1 MVRIIMALLSSMLDS
16 IADQT
21 GPSIIVAFEELSFLV
36 QESNTALLVCLTTAT
51 VTRPFHVE
59 VHPMEGTATGTY
71 VCMYT
76 HCMTLI
82 AFRHQLMRT
91 LMDILY
97 QLDSKLGAQLGVH
110 IYLYYDDEAVEG
122 GEYFTIS
129 LFTPYENVEI
139 PLNIADVTI
148 FPDNDGKILT
158 LYIIGVE
165 NRAFTHFLCV
175 TLPAGTTVQ
184 FALPVYSVLEGET
197 ITVCIVA
204 EEDIE
209 SLVYVNIVAYPAR

>member
-1 MVRIIMALLSSMLDS
+1 MYVYTLHDPYCFSSLVDE
-16 IADQT
+16 DFD
-21 GPSIIVAFEELSFLV
+21 GHIVSVGFEVGS
-36 QESNTALLVCLTTAT
+36 S
-51 VTRPFHVE
+51 TR
-59 VHPMEGTATGTY
+59 
-71 VCMYT
+71 CT
-76 HCMTLI
+76 HI
-82 AFRHQLMRT
+82 PIF
-91 LMDILY
+91 
-97 QLDSKLGAQLGVH
+97 
-110 IYLYYDDEAVEG
+110 DDEAVEG

-148 FPDNDGKILT
+148 FPDNDGKLLT

-209 SLVYVNIVAYPAR
+209 RLVYVNIVAYPAGKMFKDARQFFTPSNLLLQVN